1 MTANIAILGYGNVGR
16 ALVQLLLRKDQELRS
31 RVGYDWRIV
40 GAMSR
45 RRGAALNPDGL
56 DPQTL
61 AEAETLGPSM
71 DAFQFIQT
79 CRANVLVELTV
90 LNPQTGQPALD
101 HTRAALQAGMHVVTA
116 NKGPVAFGY
125 RELAALAAGHGRAFL
140 FESSVMDGAPI
151 FSMART
157 GLKPATFEGF
167 RGILN
172 STTNFVLGLV
182 ESGKSFDEAVA
193 EAQRIG
199 VAEADPTNDLD
210 GWDAAVKT
218 VVLNNVLLGAEAR
231 PPQVDRTGIS
241 GLSAEDVCAAAAAGE
256 HYKLVCSARR
266 KGEDTHLRVAPERLP
281 ASDPLSSVNGT
292 SVSVTFYTD
301 VLPPLT
307 IVESHAG
314 SALSTL
320 QTTAFGVLADLVSV
334 PT

>member
-125 RELAALAAGHGRAFL
+125 RELAALAAGHG
-140 FESSVMDGAPI
+140 
-151 FSMART
+151 
-157 GLKPATFEGF
+157 
-167 RGILN
+167 
-172 STTNFVLGLV
+172 
-182 ESGKSFDEAVA
+182 
-193 EAQRIG
+193 
-199 VAEADPTNDLD
+199 
-210 GWDAAVKT
+210 
-218 VVLNNVLLGAEAR
+218 
-231 PPQVDRTGIS
+231 VD
-241 GLSAEDVCAAAAAGE
+241 
-256 HYKLVCSARR
+256 K
-266 KGEDTHLRVAPERLP
+266 
-281 ASDPLSSVNGT
+281 
-292 SVSVTFYTD
+292 
-301 VLPPLT
+301 
-307 IVESHAG
+307 
-314 SALSTL
+314 
-320 QTTAFGVLADLVSV
+320 
-334 PT
+334 